1 MNALRV
7 VATLAA
13 CLGCGLS
20 NGQNAASG
28 NAAAGRPE
36 ARDMVLVGYHDL
48 QARSAYQPV
57 VREQNGRWIAYIG
70 QPFMQ

>member
-1 MNALRV
+1 MKALRAASALV
-7 VATLAA
+7 A
-13 CLGCGLS
+13 CLGCS
-20 NGQNAASG
+20 WSIGQNAASG
-28 NAAAGRPE
+28 NAAAGPPA

-70 QPFMQ
+70 HH